1 MTLREKHPDLHA
13 ALEEGKAV
21 RAARKAEL
29 DKAIR
34 RALSGD
40 ETDSKIARRMRV
52 GIRRVQ
58 RIRRG
63 ES

>member
-13 ALEEGKAV
+13 ALEDAKSI
-21 RAARKAEL
+21 RAANEAAT
-29 DKAIR
+29 DAAIR

-40 ETDSKIARRMRV
+40 ETDSEIARRMRV

-58 RIRRG
+58 RVRRG
-63 ES
+63 E